1 MTSHAIVSFGIVA
14 IHISLFGISRVFVS
28 RIEGGSTSSFFHKC
42 SCSKKGVHGN
52 RKDAFRENSC
62 MFYFFIFCAKE

>member
-14 IHISLFGISRVFVS
+14 IHISFGISRVFVS

-62 MFYFFIFCAKE
+62 VFCSVPFCAKE